1 MKQIRRGTFET
12 NSSSVHSICI
22 ANDDNFEL
30 PESIHF
36 ELSEYGWETGQHPLK
51 DYLYTA
57 LVELG
62 FDYKSGSTKKIDDA
76 IEKIKSILE
85 GKGIKCTFEDLKFYT
100 DKWGTWIKNEYGIDH
115 SWGTQDF
122 INAVL
127 ENEDLL
133 LKALF
138 NQNSA
143 VYTGNDNC
151 DREDYPM
158 CWVAE
163 DYFYKYNEAEES
175 WVEVPNPIHDEE
187 NYVYFFKGN

>member
-36 ELSEYGWETGQHPLK
+36 ELGEYGWETGQYPLK

-76 IEKIKSILE
+76 IEKIKSTLE

-115 SWGTQDF
+115 SWDTQDF

-138 NQNSA
+138 NQNSV

-151 DREDYPM
+151 DKDDYPM

-163 DYFYKYNEAEES
+163 DYFYEYNGADES
-175 WVEVPNPIHDEE
+175 WVKVPNPIHDEE
-187 NYVYFFKGN
+187 NYVYFFKSN